1 MRILFLDQFSHLG
14 GAQFCLREVLE
25 EVRSRGWEAEVMAPG
40 SGPLLDFARECG
52 FDSYTLPIPEYS
64 SHREAGA
71 DFLRFGSGLARA
83 AALVRRALRERR
95 FDIVYVNGP
104 RVLPAAIQRQTPV
117 VFHAHSVAT
126 SKYAQAIVNWSMRRV
141 RAKALACSRFAAS
154 PIEAALGEGV
164 VQVVYNGVADC
175 GFRPRGQPHANPDG
189 PIRIGLLGRISPEK
203 GHLDFLDAA
212 RALADDRN
220 LRFSI
225 IGAAL
230 FSDREYE
237 QKIRSLCG
245 SSVELRG
252 WTDNVSEI
260 LHELDILAVPSGANE
275 ASTRVV
281 MEALS
286 AGTCVVAYPSGGLP
300 ELIRNGHCGLLTNG
314 RSPAEF
320 AHAIR
325 TLARDPEMRSRLAHN
340 GRKEWE
346 ARFTVARFQR
356 EVCDWIE
363 GLAGSKAPAASE
375 LQTVPAESAFA
386 HDARP
391 ASPETPLTRSGA

>member
-1 MRILFLDQFSHLG
+1 MKILFLDQFSHLG
-14 GAQFCLREVLE
+14 GAQFCLREVLA
-25 EVRSRGWEAEVMAPG
+25 EVRSRGWSAEVMAPG
-40 SGPLLDFARECG
+40 NGPLLDFARECG
-52 FDSYTLPIPEYS
+52 FDSDTLPIPEYS
-64 SHREAGA
+64 SHRDAGA

-95 FDIVYVNGP
+95 FDLVYVNGP
-104 RVLPAAIQRQTPV
+104 RVLPAAIQRRTPV
-117 VFHAHSVAT
+117 IFHAHSVAT
-126 SKYAQAIVNWSMRRV
+126 SRYTQTIVNWSLRRV

-154 PIEAALGEGV
+154 PIEAALGEGA

-175 GFRPRGQPHANPDG
+175 GFRPRGKNDG

-212 RALADDRN
+212 RALADDPN

-230 FSDREYE
+230 FSDRDYE
-237 QKIRSLCG
+237 QKVRSLSADSG
-245 SSVELRG
+245 VELRG
-252 WTDNVSEI
+252 WADDVSSI

-281 MEALS
+281 LEALS

-300 ELIRNGHCGLLTNG
+300 ELIRNGHSGLLTNG
-314 RSPAEF
+314 RTPADLV
-320 AHAIR
+320 HAIR
-325 TLARDPEMRSRLAHN
+325 TLARDPEMRSRLAHD

-363 GLAGSKAPAASE
+363 GVAGSKELAASE
-375 LQTVPAESAFA
+375 SRTVPAGSEFA
-386 HDARP
+386 HDAPR
-391 ASPETPLTRSGA
+391 ASRETPLTRSGA